1 MILHGKDIILLAD
14 GVAIAAAKSCELNIS
29 ADIIKTSSPSD
40 GAWETSIA
48 GRKSWNASCSQLVT
62 SITNGLEMVG
72 TVVTLRMQVR
82 GMVGLPFSGTASD
95 VTITSGTAPGIT
107 AITWDTT
114 NKRFIAVYVNGQTT
128 RFYTSWNATSH
139 WGSSA
144 DYNEAPAGTQFYNEI
159 GGANDVYIKTAT
171 DLILEALQGNA
182 IVKGWKCTATVG
194 NLAQGSFQFQGA
206 GALTNPTT

>member
-62 SITNGLEMVG
+62 SITNGLAMVG

-82 GMVGLPFSGTASD
+82 GQMGLPFDGFLNNPTLEEE
-95 VTITSGTAPGIT
+95 TLTEEPT
-107 AITWDTT
+107 AIIWDLTRH
-114 NKRFIAVYVNGQTT
+114 RFIAEFEFAPFGTTYYGVWPNSIVYVTPSLGSL
-128 RFYTSWNATSH
+128 FYDRSH
-139 WGSSA
+139 QKNV
-144 DYNEAPAGTQFYNEI
+144 YKKGT
-159 GGANDVYIKTAT
+159 T
-171 DLILEALQGNA
+171 DLEPEALQGNA

-206 GALTNPTT
+206 GALTNLTT

>member
-62 SITNGLEMVG
+62 SITNGLSMVG

-82 GMVGLPFSGTASD
+82 GQIGLPFDGFLNNPTLEEE
-95 VTITSGTAPGIT
+95 TLTEEPT
-107 AITWDTT
+107 AIKWDLTRH
-114 NKRFIAVYVNGQTT
+114 RFIAEFDFAPFGTTYYGVWPNSIVYVTPSLGSL
-128 RFYTSWNATSH
+128 FYDRSH
-139 WGSSA
+139 QKNV
-144 DYNEAPAGTQFYNEI
+144 YKKGT
-159 GGANDVYIKTAT
+159 T
-171 DLILEALQGNA
+171 DLEPEALQGNA

>member
-62 SITNGLEMVG
+62 SITNGLAMVG
-72 TVVTLRMQVR
+72 TVATLRMQVR
-82 GMVGLPFSGTASD
+82 GQIGLPFDGFLNNPTLEEE
-95 VTITSGTAPGIT
+95 TLTEEPT
-107 AITWDTT
+107 AIIWDLTRH
-114 NKRFIAVYVNGQTT
+114 RFIAEFEFEPFGTTYYGVWPNSIVYVMPSLGSL
-128 RFYTSWNATSH
+128 FYDRSH
-139 WGSSA
+139 QENV
-144 DYNEAPAGTQFYNEI
+144 YKKGT
-159 GGANDVYIKTAT
+159 T
-171 DLILEALQGNA
+171 DLEPEALQGDA

>member
-62 SITNGLEMVG
+62 SITNGLAMVG
-72 TVVTLRMQVR
+72 TVATLRMQVR
-82 GMVGLPFSGTASD
+82 GQIGLPFDGFLNNPTLEEE
-95 VTITSGTAPGIT
+95 TLTEEPT
-107 AITWDTT
+107 AIKWDLTRH
-114 NKRFIAVYVNGQTT
+114 RFIAEFDFAPFGTTYYGVWPNSIVYVTPSLGSL
-128 RFYTSWNATSH
+128 FYDRSH
-139 WGSSA
+139 QKNV
-144 DYNEAPAGTQFYNEI
+144 YKKGT
-159 GGANDVYIKTAT
+159 T
-171 DLILEALQGNA
+171 DLEPEALQGNA

-194 NLAQGSFQFQGA
+194 NLAQGSFQFQGT
-206 GALTNPTT
+206 GALTNLTT

>member
-62 SITNGLEMVG
+62 SITNGLAMVG
-72 TVVTLRMQVR
+72 TVATLRMQLR
-82 GMVGLPFSGTASD
+82 GQIGLPFDGFLNNPTLEEE
-95 VTITSGTAPGIT
+95 TLTEEPT
-107 AITWDTT
+107 AIIWDLTRH
-114 NKRFIAVYVNGQTT
+114 RFIAEFEFEPFGTTYYGVWPNSIVYVTPSLGSL
-128 RFYTSWNATSH
+128 FYDRSH
-139 WGSSA
+139 QENV
-144 DYNEAPAGTQFYNEI
+144 YKKGT
-159 GGANDVYIKTAT
+159 T
-171 DLILEALQGNA
+171 DLEPEALQGDA

>member
-62 SITNGLEMVG
+62 SITNGLAMVG
-72 TVVTLRMQVR
+72 TVATLRMQVR
-82 GMVGLPFSGTASD
+82 GQIGLPFDGFLNNPTLEEE
-95 VTITSGTAPGIT
+95 TLTEEPT
-107 AITWDTT
+107 AIKWDLTRH
-114 NKRFIAVYVNGQTT
+114 RFIAEFDFAPFGTTYYGVWPNSIVYVTPSLGSL
-128 RFYTSWNATSH
+128 FYDRSH
-139 WGSSA
+139 QKNV
-144 DYNEAPAGTQFYNEI
+144 YKKGT
-159 GGANDVYIKTAT
+159 T
-171 DLILEALQGNA
+171 DLEPEALHGNA

-194 NLAQGSFQFQGA
+194 NLAQGSFQFQGT

>member
-62 SITNGLEMVG
+62 SITNGLAMVG
-72 TVVTLRMQVR
+72 TVATLRMQVR
-82 GMVGLPFSGTASD
+82 GQIGLPFDGFLNNPTLEEE
-95 VTITSGTAPGIT
+95 TLTEEPT
-107 AITWDTT
+107 AIIWDLTRH
-114 NKRFIAVYVNGQTT
+114 RFIAEFEFAPFGTTYYGVWPNSIVYVTPSLGSL
-128 RFYTSWNATSH
+128 FYDRSH
-139 WGSSA
+139 QKNV
-144 DYNEAPAGTQFYNEI
+144 YKKGT
-159 GGANDVYIKTAT
+159 T
-171 DLILEALQGNA
+171 DLEPEALQGNA

-206 GALTNPTT
+206 GALTNSTT

>member
-62 SITNGLEMVG
+62 SITKGLEMVG

-82 GMVGLPFSGTASD
+82 GQIGLPFDGFLNNPALEEETL
-95 VTITSGTAPGIT
+95 TEEPT
-107 AITWDTT
+107 AIIWDLTRH
-114 NKRFIAVYVNGQTT
+114 RFIAEFEFAPFGTTYYGVWPNSIVYVTPSLGSL
-128 RFYTSWNATSH
+128 FYDRSH
-139 WGSSA
+139 QKNV
-144 DYNEAPAGTQFYNEI
+144 YKKGT
-159 GGANDVYIKTAT
+159 T
-171 DLILEALQGNA
+171 DLEPEALQGNA

>member
-62 SITNGLEMVG
+62 SITNGLAMVG
-72 TVVTLRMQVR
+72 TVATLRMQVR
-82 GMVGLPFSGTASD
+82 GQIGLPFDGFLNNPTLEEE
-95 VTITSGTAPGIT
+95 TLTEEPT
-107 AITWDTT
+107 AIIWDLTRH
-114 NKRFIAVYVNGQTT
+114 RFIAEFEFAPFGTTYYGVWPNSIVYVTPSLGSL
-128 RFYTSWNATSH
+128 FYDRSH
-139 WGSSA
+139 QKNV
-144 DYNEAPAGTQFYNEI
+144 YKKGT
-159 GGANDVYIKTAT
+159 T
-171 DLILEALQGNA
+171 DLEPEALQGNA

-206 GALTNPTT
+206 GALTNLTT

>member
-62 SITNGLEMVG
+62 SITNGLAMVG
-72 TVVTLRMQVR
+72 TVTTLRMQVR
-82 GMVGLPFSGTASD
+82 GQIGLPFDGFLNNPTLEEE
-95 VTITSGTAPGIT
+95 TLTEEPT
-107 AITWDTT
+107 AIKWDLTRH
-114 NKRFIAVYVNGQTT
+114 RFIAEFDFAPFGTTYYGVWPNSIVYVTPSLGSL
-128 RFYTSWNATSH
+128 FYDRSH
-139 WGSSA
+139 QKNV
-144 DYNEAPAGTQFYNEI
+144 YKKGT
-159 GGANDVYIKTAT
+159 T
-171 DLILEALQGNA
+171 DLEPEALQGNA

>member
-62 SITNGLEMVG
+62 SITNGLSMVG

-82 GMVGLPFSGTASD
+82 GQIGLPFDGFLNNPTLEEE
-95 VTITSGTAPGIT
+95 TLTEEPT
-107 AITWDTT
+107 AIIWDLTRH
-114 NKRFIAVYVNGQTT
+114 RFIAEFEFAPFGTTYYGVWPNSIVYVTPSLGSL
-128 RFYTSWNATSH
+128 FYDRSH
-139 WGSSA
+139 QKNV
-144 DYNEAPAGTQFYNEI
+144 YKKGT
-159 GGANDVYIKTAT
+159 T
-171 DLILEALQGNA
+171 DLEPEALQGHA